1 MTRAAA
7 DRLWA
12 PWRRGYLMG
21 PRKRGCIFCAARRS
35 RRDRAAHVLRRGP
48 HAFCLL
54 NRYPYNAGHLMVV
67 VNRHVGDLSRLT
79 PQERA
84 DLMGLTDQMV
94 SALRRVLRPQGFNI
108 GMNLGRAAGAGIPG
122 HVHLHVV
129 PRWAGDVNFMSAVNG
144 TRVVSTSLETLYTQ
158 LKRSLAGKLR

>member
-1 MTRAAA
+1 
-7 DRLWA
+7 
-12 PWRRGYLMG
+12 
-21 PRKRGCIFCAARRS
+21 
-35 RRDRAAHVLRRGP
+35 
-48 HAFCLL
+48 
-54 NRYPYNAGHLMVV
+54 MVV